1 MILGLTGVE
10 FAQYTAPV
18 VILLGYP
25 LIYQFGKKQEIKSR
39 AEADRATAENAAKA
53 NDVSENKANNDLYN
67 AVAQNGKDALRI
79 VMDAAANVE
88 KYQKQIEGL
97 NVTIQDQ
104 GKLLATISLSHEVEI
119 GKVRLE
125 MEGQKV
131 THQHEINALK
141 SAMEAERYAHQEEL
155 NKTNIRIRD
164 LENELNILRREVV
177 IKDEAL
183 RESDRIKE
191 ALEAERKE
199 KNVLLLRIED
209 YERAQSAFLLLW
221 EAALENRNDSGT
233 INLAEAALNRVM
245 ATANTIAANPK

>member
-1 MILGLTGVE
+1 M
-10 FAQYTAPV
+10 
-18 VILLGYP
+18 
-25 LIYQFGKKQEIKSR
+25 
-39 AEADRATAENAAKA
+39 
-53 NDVSENKANNDLYN
+53 
-67 AVAQNGKDALRI
+67 
-79 VMDAAANVE
+79 
-88 KYQKQIEGL
+88 
-97 NVTIQDQ
+97 
-104 GKLLATISLSHEVEI
+104 
-119 GKVRLE
+119 
-125 MEGQKV
+125 
-131 THQHEINALK
+131 
-141 SAMEAERYAHQEEL
+141 
-155 NKTNIRIRD
+155 
-164 LENELNILRREVV
+164 